1 MGGRGSGWGGQE
13 GGERQILSKRVRCH
27 VLLKLTAGT
36 LSLVSGVLRERNTGE
51 EIKAVFVDYLLG
63 FLMFSM
69 EVFLQ

>member
-1 MGGRGSGWGGQE
+1 MSRTFKIDSWYLKSCFRGF
-13 GGERQILSKRVRCH
+13 
-27 VLLKLTAGT
+27 
-36 LSLVSGVLRERNTGE
+36 ERNTGE